1 MAEFFDRL
9 KRAMDMRGVTQ
20 SELCEITGIPKSAM
34 SQYMSGSFKPKQKRT
49 YLLAKALKVNEA
61 WLMGYDVDMERVDPS
76 NIDILPSEQIRMV
89 PVYESVSAGFGAYAS
104 SQVVEYMPLFIQNV
118 HEAEEML
125 CIKVRGDSMYP
136 KIEDGDTVVVHRQDS
151 VDSGQIAVVMVDS
164 EEGFVKKVVY
174 DDDSVTLVSINPEYQ
189 DKLFKGKDLRRLRVV
204 GLVKQIIKTV

>member
-1 MAEFFDRL
+1 MTVGQRIKEARIKKGLSQTELAELLGYKSRSSINKIESDGRDIPRSSIVRFAEVLD
-9 KRAMDMRGVTQ
+9 VT
-20 SELCEITGIPKSAM
+20 PA
-34 SQYMSGSFKPKQKRT
+34 Y
-49 YLLAKALKVNEA
+49 
-61 WLMGYDVDMERVDPS
+61 LMGWESEEPS
-76 NIDILPSEQIRMV
+76 NVDILPSEQICMV

-151 VDSGQIAVVMVDS
+151 VDSGQIAVVMVDG

-189 DKLFKGKDLRRLRVV
+189 DKLFKGRDLKRLRVV